1 MWELDHKEDWAP
13 KNWCFWTVVLEK
25 TLKSSLDCKEI
36 KPVDPKRNQRWI
48 FIGRTDAEAPII
60 WPPDGKSW
68 LTGKDP
74 DAGTYWGQEKKG
86 VTELRWLDDIINS
99 MDMNL
104 RKLQEMMKDR
114 KAWHA
119 IVHGVTK
126 SQTQLRDWT
135 SNQGLLIQQW

>member
-25 TLKSSLDCKEI
+25 TLKSSLDWKEI